1 VLLTAVVLGLLA
13 LALAAPVPIVL
24 ARAHWP
30 ARAPAMAL
38 LLWQSVALAG
48 GVSIIGS
55 LLCFGLLPFGA
66 TMPQAAAGLGAYLT
80 GAPAPPQ
87 STFGHWLA
95 LSGAMILLGHLL
107 LNLTATAFITE
118 RQRRHHH
125 NLIALLSDPLPDRPG
140 FRVIDYPAP
149 VAYCLPGITQSA
161 TVLSAGLLTILD
173 SEQLRG
179 VIAHEQAHLQQKH
192 HLVLLA
198 FKSWRSALPWF
209 PIANRAQ
216 IAVALLVELLADD
229 RARQV
234 VDDRTLATAIVLI
247 GSADSNGITPL
258 PVGDAGALP
267 GSPVNLVAPRVQRLI
282 DPPPPLSF
290 LARVAVSSASALL
303 LAAPP
308 VLLLL
313 A

>member
-1 VLLTAVVLGLLA
+1 MLLAAIVLGLLA
-13 LALAAPVPIVL
+13 VALAAPVPIVL

-30 ARAPAMAL
+30 SRAPATAL
-38 LLWQSVALAG
+38 LLWESVALAG

-55 LLCFGLLPFGA
+55 LLCFGLLPFGD
-66 TMPQAAAGLGAYLT
+66 TLPQAIAGLGGYLN
-80 GAPAPPQ
+80 GAAVPSQA
-87 STFGHWLA
+87 TFGHWLA
-95 LSGAMILLGHLL
+95 LCGAVILAGHLL
-107 LNLTATAFITE
+107 LNLAATSFITE
-118 RQRRHHH
+118 RQRRRHH

-149 VAYCLPGITQSA
+149 VAYCLPGVTQSA

-173 SEQLRG
+173 TEQLRG

-234 VDDRTLATAIVLI
+234 VDDRTLATAIVLV
-247 GSADSNGITPL
+247 GSANPNGVS
-258 PVGDAGALP
+258 PVAAGDPGALS
-267 GSPVNLVAPRVQRLI
+267 GDPVNLVAPRVQRLV
-282 DPPPPLSF
+282 DPPAALTAT
-290 LARVAVSSASALL
+290 ARWGISTAAAALL
-303 LAAPP
+303 ATPP